1 MSRCFPGQLRIKYPD
16 VTGEFLIVN
25 LTKGGTGLGKLN
37 CKRSDQSNI
46 HENYKSSFILK
57 NKSSQEAAAEE
68 QDATLRFFG
77 GSCLKPY
84 ARGQI
89 YN

>member
-1 MSRCFPGQLRIKYPD
+1 MSLCFPGQLRIKYPD

-46 HENYKSSFILK
+46 HENYKRSFILK
-57 NKSSQEAAAEE
+57 NNSHHRK
-68 QDATLRFFG
+68 LL
-77 GSCLKPY
+77 LKNGMPELEIN
-84 ARGQI
+84 ARKLAKCE
-89 YN
+89 